1 MNSTRVRRPGSPES
15 PCWPAAGTYFPVATR
30 WVPSSL
36 CPQLATVIYVDS
48 PAGAG
53 LSYSM
58 RPETDYHTNDERTT
72 QDLVT
77 FLEVGRP
84 TGLAGSFAAPVYW
97 GSTAERQRDE
107 RKHWACGERG

>member
-1 MNSTRVRRPGSPES
+1 MYIMCSHALRCRCRTHCCHALGPVSP
-15 PCWPAAGTYFPVATR
+15 PN
-30 WVPSSL
+30 

-58 RPETDYHTNDERTT
+58 RPESDYHTNDERTT
-72 QDLVT
+72 QDLVV

-84 TGLAGSFAAPVYW
+84 TGLT
-97 GSTAERQRDE
+97 ST
-107 RKHWACGERG
+107 